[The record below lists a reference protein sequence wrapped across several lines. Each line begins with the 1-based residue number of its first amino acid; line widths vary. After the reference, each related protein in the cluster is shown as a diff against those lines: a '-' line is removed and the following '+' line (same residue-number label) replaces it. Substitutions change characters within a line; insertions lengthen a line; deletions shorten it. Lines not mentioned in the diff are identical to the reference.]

1 MLDIILETRI
11 YDAGRFYQIGNYYSS
26 LLSMFNAGNT
36 SLTSYFAKSRKPAED
51 SIKKINQAYDDLIT
65 SRN

>member
-11 YDAGRFYQIGNYYSS
+11 YDAGRFYQVGNYYSS

-36 SLTSYFAKSRKPAED
+36 SLTSYFTKSRRMAED
-51 SIKKINQAYDDLIT
+51 GIKKINEAYEDLI